1 MSSFIGRIIAYAH
14 KSGISLS
21 LGIAFAGM
29 LCVLVVLSAVLV
41 FTRFKRKEDNMCR
54 RPGFKTPPK
63 PKSKIRIAT
72 PYIELGVATPT
83 ISVVIGSGIKH
94 IGVSPKYHSETEPD
108 GEKRQLEVVP
118 IDFNGCDST
127 EDESAQSVSEGESQ
141 TTITL
146 TAAAAAATEEEE
158 EEEEKVM
165 EESNNSSD
173 ERSIEETTAAQEEE
187 QLPENEETSTTN
199 TTATDSVEA
208 IKTKTEIEPEMSNS
222 VTPNKQS
229 VKQES
234 KVDVLQREVLKEDP
248 PVLYCMVMVLMAVLA
263 LPIFD

>member
-54 RPGFKTPPK
+54 RPGFKTPPR
-63 PKSKIRIAT
+63 PKNKIRIAT

-146 TAAAAAATEEEE
+146 TAAAAAAEKEEEE
-158 EEEEKVM
+158 EVM

-173 ERSIEETTAAQEEE
+173 ERSIEDTTAAQEEE

-208 IKTKTEIEPEMSNS
+208 IKTKTEIEPEMSNP
-222 VTPNKQS
+222 VIPNEQS
-229 VKQES
+229 VKKES
-234 KVDVLQREVLKEDP
+234 KAGVLQREMLKEDP